1 MTQNLSD
8 FFSSNAQ
15 GSGSNPGSSLSG
27 FLDQPKTKPQGQQR
41 AAGKP
46 PARKGQRTRQ
56 RILLAARKVFAE
68 AGYEKAT
75 IRGIAELSGVDKA
88 SVIKHFGSKQDLFD
102 EAVQWTVPVDELTTA
117 DPAQTA
123 QNFLQGMLNAWA
135 ADPDGPMAVLLRT
148 AMTSRDALELLRT
161 QVTEQ
166 AVTSVAATI
175 DGPDARLRAALLSAV
190 LMGIASQR
198 YLLQFPD
205 LAAASDDDIVRIMAP
220 VLGGLLSPDGAW

>member
-1 MTQNLSD
+1 MT
-8 FFSSNAQ
+8 
-15 GSGSNPGSSLSG
+15 
-27 FLDQPKTKPQGQQR
+27 
-41 AAGKP
+41 AATT
-46 PARKGQRTRQ
+46 ARKGQRTRQ

-161 QVTEQ
+161 QVTDQ

-220 VLGGLLSPDGAW
+220 VLGGLLSPDDA

>member
-1 MTQNLSD
+1 MT
-8 FFSSNAQ
+8 A
-15 GSGSNPGSSLSG
+15 PT
-27 FLDQPKTKPQGQQR
+27 PE
-41 AAGKP
+41 
-46 PARKGQRTRQ
+46 RKGQRTRQ

-123 QNFLQGMLNAWA
+123 QNFLQGMLDAWA

-148 AMTSRDALELLRT
+148 AMTSPDALELLRT

>member
-1 MTQNLSD
+1 MT
-8 FFSSNAQ
+8 
-15 GSGSNPGSSLSG
+15 
-27 FLDQPKTKPQGQQR
+27 
-41 AAGKP
+41 AAT

-148 AMTSRDALELLRT
+148 AMTSPDALELLRT

>member
-1 MTQNLSD
+1 MT
-8 FFSSNAQ
+8 
-15 GSGSNPGSSLSG
+15 
-27 FLDQPKTKPQGQQR
+27 
-41 AAGKP
+41 AAT

-68 AGYEKAT
+68 AGYDKAT

-123 QNFLQGMLNAWA
+123 QNFLQGMLDAWA

-148 AMTSRDALELLRT
+148 AMTSPDALELLRT

>member
-1 MTQNLSD
+1 MT
-8 FFSSNAQ
+8 
-15 GSGSNPGSSLSG
+15 
-27 FLDQPKTKPQGQQR
+27 
-41 AAGKP
+41 AAT

-102 EAVQWTVPVDELTTA
+102 EAVQWTVPVDELTT
-117 DPAQTA
+117 
-123 QNFLQGMLNAWA
+123 
-135 ADPDGPMAVLLRT
+135 
-148 AMTSRDALELLRT
+148 RDALELLRT

-198 YLLQFPD
+198 YLLQYPD

-220 VLGGLLSPDGAW
+220 VLGGLLSPDEA

>member
-1 MTQNLSD
+1 MT
-8 FFSSNAQ
+8 A
-15 GSGSNPGSSLSG
+15 PT
-27 FLDQPKTKPQGQQR
+27 PE
-41 AAGKP
+41 
-46 PARKGQRTRQ
+46 RKGQRTRQ

-75 IRGIAELSGVDKA
+75 IRGIAELSDVDKA

-123 QNFLQGMLNAWA
+123 QNFLQGMLDAWA

-148 AMTSRDALELLRT
+148 AMTSPDALELLRT

>member
-1 MTQNLSD
+1 MT
-8 FFSSNAQ
+8 
-15 GSGSNPGSSLSG
+15 
-27 FLDQPKTKPQGQQR
+27 
-41 AAGKP
+41 AAT

-123 QNFLQGMLNAWA
+123 QNFLQGMLDAWA

>member
-1 MTQNLSD
+1 MT
-8 FFSSNAQ
+8 
-15 GSGSNPGSSLSG
+15 
-27 FLDQPKTKPQGQQR
+27 
-41 AAGKP
+41 AAT

-102 EAVQWTVPVDELTTA
+102 EAVQWTAPVDELTTA

-123 QNFLQGMLNAWA
+123 QNFLQGMLDAWA

-148 AMTSRDALELLRT
+148 AMTSPDALELLRT

>member
-1 MTQNLSD
+1 MT
-8 FFSSNAQ
+8 
-15 GSGSNPGSSLSG
+15 
-27 FLDQPKTKPQGQQR
+27 
-41 AAGKP
+41 AAT

-123 QNFLQGMLNAWA
+123 QNFLQGMLDAWA

-148 AMTSRDALELLRT
+148 AMTSPDALELLRT

>member
-1 MTQNLSD
+1 
-8 FFSSNAQ
+8 
-15 GSGSNPGSSLSG
+15 
-27 FLDQPKTKPQGQQR
+27 
-41 AAGKP
+41 
-46 PARKGQRTRQ
+46 
-56 RILLAARKVFAE
+56 
-68 AGYEKAT
+68 
-75 IRGIAELSGVDKA
+75 
-88 SVIKHFGSKQDLFD
+88 
-102 EAVQWTVPVDELTTA
+102 
-117 DPAQTA
+117 
-123 QNFLQGMLNAWA
+123 
-135 ADPDGPMAVLLRT
+135 
-148 AMTSRDALELLRT
+148 MTSPDALELLRT

>member
-1 MTQNLSD
+1 MT
-8 FFSSNAQ
+8 
-15 GSGSNPGSSLSG
+15 
-27 FLDQPKTKPQGQQR
+27 
-41 AAGKP
+41 AAT

-123 QNFLQGMLNAWA
+123 QNFLQGMLDAWA

-148 AMTSRDALELLRT
+148 AMTSPDALELLRT
-161 QVTEQ
+161 QVTDQ

>member
-1 MTQNLSD
+1 MT
-8 FFSSNAQ
+8 
-15 GSGSNPGSSLSG
+15 
-27 FLDQPKTKPQGQQR
+27 
-41 AAGKP
+41 AAT

-123 QNFLQGMLNAWA
+123 QNFLQGMLDAWA

-148 AMTSRDALELLRT
+148 AMTSPDALELLRT

-220 VLGGLLSPDGAW
+220 VLGGLLSPDDA

>member
-1 MTQNLSD
+1 MT
-8 FFSSNAQ
+8 
-15 GSGSNPGSSLSG
+15 
-27 FLDQPKTKPQGQQR
+27 
-41 AAGKP
+41 AATP
-46 PARKGQRTRQ
+46 ERKGQRTRQ

-88 SVIKHFGSKQDLFD
+88 SVIKHFGSKQDLFH

-117 DPAQTA
+117 DPEQTA
-123 QNFLQGMLNAWA
+123 QNFLRGLLGAWA

-148 AMTSRDALELLRT
+148 AMTSPDALELLRT
-161 QVTEQ
+161 QVTDQ

-205 LAAASDDDIVRIMAP
+205 LAAASDEDIVRIMAP
-220 VLGGLLSPDGAW
+220 VLGGLLAPDQVQ